1 MFAKKNLIA
10 VAALATLAVSAQAQ
24 SSVTLYGNVDAGL
37 TYSKTKV
44 EGAGSSSKTGV
55 DSSILTE
62 SFFGLKGQEDLGGGL
77 KAIFKLESGI
87 NVDTGSQATSNFFG
101 KNAYVGLAGDFGTVK
116 LGNQESLFKNEAAAF
131 DAFGSSPLLAVSNT
145 LFLASGLGGSWQNTV
160 GYTSPNLNGLTLSAQ
175 HSAKESGRAGPVTVG
190 AGADGILGTAD
201 DDKVA
206 GYNGGAT
213 AVAANYTAG
222 ALGLSAVYGEVRST
236 NASAAEVRQR
246 AWLLGASYDFG
257 VVKAFAQYGQDKEE
271 QKSGDEWKAKYFQLG
286 AVVPVT
292 QNGAVH
298 ASYGQTKVDSEKARQ
313 FSLAYHH
320 GLSKRTSVYAGVTY
334 IKDEELLNDDG
345 DTTKTTAVAVGL
357 RHAF

>member
-37 TYSKTKV
+37 TYSKVKP
-44 EGAGSSSKTGV
+44 AGNSDTTTGV
-55 DSSILTE
+55 TSSILTE

-116 LGNQESLFKNEAAAF
+116 LGNQESLFKTEAGAF
-131 DAFGSSPLLAVSNT
+131 DAFGVSPALAVSK
-145 LFLASGLGGSWQNTV
+145 LFIGDEGSWQNTV
-160 GYTSPNLNGLTLSAQ
+160 GYTSPNLSGLTVSAQ
-175 HSAKESGRAGPVTVG
+175 HSFKE
-190 AGADGILGTAD
+190 GT
-201 DDKVA
+201 KNVSVNS
-206 GYNGGAT
+206 YNGGAS
-213 AVAANYTAG
+213 AVAVNYAAG
-222 ALGLSAVYGEVRST
+222 ALGLSAVYGDVRTTDT
-236 NASAAEVRQR
+236 NTGTLSDERNR
-246 AWLLGASYDFG
+246 AFLLGGSYDFG
-257 VVKAFAQYGQDKEE
+257 VVKAFAQYGQNKSETRNAESPKDKF
-271 QKSGDEWKAKYFQLG
+271 FQLG

-292 QNGAVH
+292 QAGAVH
-298 ASYGQTKVDSEKARQ
+298 AAYGQIKNDNAAAADTESRK

-320 GLSKRTSVYAGVTY
+320 TLSKRTGVYAGVAYT
-334 IKDEELLNDDG
+334 KAEVGSAE
-345 DTTKTTAVAVGL
+345 TKTTTIAAGL

>member
-37 TYSKTKV
+37 AYIKNKTD
-44 EGAGSSSKTGV
+44 AGSSSTTSV
-55 DSSILTE
+55 ESSVLTE

-77 KAIFKLESGI
+77 KAIFKLEAPI
-87 NVDTGSQATSNFFG
+87 AVDTGKADSELFS

-116 LGNQESLFKNEAAAF
+116 LGRQESLFKLEGNAF
-131 DAFGSSPLLAVSNT
+131 NPFG
-145 LFLASGLGGSWQNTV
+145 ASGLLAPSNKIFLGLGTSVGAAALNGSWQNTV
-160 GYTSPNLNGLTLSAQ
+160 GYESANFGGLTLSAQ
-175 HSAKESGRAGPVTVG
+175 HSAKEG
-190 AGADGILGTAD
+190 AKGDAIN
-201 DDKVA
+201 
-206 GYNGGAT
+206 YNGGAT

-222 ALGLSAVYGEVRST
+222 ALGLSAVYGDVRTTQGST
-236 NASAAEVRQR
+236 ADDIRQK

-257 VVKAFAQYGQDKEE
+257 VVKAFAQYGQDDYDNKA
-271 QKSGDEWKAKYFQLG
+271 GTVDGKAKFFQLG

-292 QNGAVH
+292 QSGTVH
-298 ASYGQTKVDSEKARQ
+298 ASYGQTKDDGDKARQ

-320 GLSKRTSVYAGVTY
+320 ALSKRTSVYAGATY
-334 IKDEELLNDDG
+334 IKDEELIAAVE
-345 DTTKTTAVAVGL
+345 TKTTAVAVGL

>member
-37 TYSKTKV
+37 AYSKTKQGGV
-44 EGAGSSSKTGV
+44 SNSKTSV
-55 DSSILTE
+55 ESSILTD

-77 KAIFKLESGI
+77 KAIFKLESSI
-87 NVDTGSQATSNFFG
+87 NVDSGAAASTNFFG

-131 DAFGSSPLLAVSNT
+131 DAFGSSRVLAVSN
-145 LFLASGLGGSWQNTV
+145 LFLGGGLGGSWQNTV
-160 GYTSPNLNGLTLSAQ
+160 GYTSPNLSGLTLSAQ
-175 HSAKESGRAGPVTVG
+175 HSAREGNTG
-190 AGADGILGTAD
+190 AGAGT
-201 DDKVA
+201 V
-206 GYNGGAT
+206 NGGAT
-213 AVAANYTAG
+213 AVSANYTAG
-222 ALGLSAVYGEVRST
+222 ALGLSAVVGNVRST
-236 NASAAEVRQR
+236 NGAAAAEEQK

-257 VVKAFAQYGQDKEE
+257 VVKAFAQYGQNKFEDAVGNDGKDKF
-271 QKSGDEWKAKYFQLG
+271 FQLG

-292 QNGAVH
+292 QAGAVH
-298 ASYGQTKVDSEKARQ
+298 VAYGQLKFDADKERQ

-320 GLSKRTSVYAGVTY
+320 TLSKRTGVYAGVTY
-334 IKDEELLNDDG
+334 TKDEQTGLAD
-345 DTTKTTAVAVGL
+345 TKTTTIGAGL

>member
-37 TYSKTKV
+37 AYSKTKQGGVSNSTTSV
-44 EGAGSSSKTGV
+44 ESSV
-55 DSSILTE
+55 LTD

-77 KAIFKLESGI
+77 KAVFKLESSI
-87 NVDTGSQATSNFFG
+87 NVDTGSQATGNFFG

-131 DAFGSSPLLAVSNT
+131 DAFGSSRVLSVSTN
-145 LFLASGLGGSWQNTV
+145 LFTGISGLGGSWQNTI
-160 GYTSPNLNGLTLSAQ
+160 GYTSPSFSGLTLSAQ
-175 HSAKESGRAGPVTVG
+175 HSAREGNTGASAATV
-190 AGADGILGTAD
+190 
-201 DDKVA
+201 
-206 GYNGGAT
+206 NGGAT

-222 ALGLSAVYGEVRST
+222 ALGLSAVIGDVRST
-236 NASAAEVRQR
+236 NATAAAEQQQ

-257 VVKAFAQYGQDKEE
+257 VAKAFAQYGQNKFEDAA
-271 QKSGDEWKAKYFQLG
+271 GADNGKAKFFQLG

-292 QNGAVH
+292 QNGSVH
-298 ASYGQTKVDSEKARQ
+298 ASYGQTKVEDVKARQ

-320 GLSKRTSVYAGVTY
+320 GLSKRTSVYAGATY
-334 IKDEELLNDDG
+334 IKDESLLAAVD
-345 DTTKTTAVAVGL
+345 TKTTAVAVGL

>member
-37 TYSKTKV
+37 TYSKEKQGGNST
-44 EGAGSSSKTGV
+44 STTGV
-55 DSSILTE
+55 TSSILTE

-87 NVDTGSQATSNFFG
+87 NVDTGAAATTNFFG

-116 LGNQESLFKNEAAAF
+116 LGNQESLFKTEAGAF
-131 DAFGSSPLLAVSNT
+131 DAFGFSPALAVSQ
-145 LFLASGLGGSWQNTV
+145 LFVASPLGGSWQNTV
-160 GYTSPNLNGLTLSAQ
+160 GYTSPSLSGLTLSAQ
-175 HSAKESGRAGPVTVG
+175 HSARESNAAPSTSPTNAV
-190 AGADGILGTAD
+190 
-201 DDKVA
+201 
-206 GYNGGAT
+206 NGGAT
-213 AVAANYTAG
+213 AIAANYTAG
-222 ALGLSAVYGEVRST
+222 ALGLSAVVGDVRSVDAT
-236 NASAAEVRQR
+236 RANERNK

-257 VVKAFAQYGQDKEE
+257 VVKAFAQYGQNKMEDNAGADDGKDKF
-271 QKSGDEWKAKYFQLG
+271 FQLG

-292 QNGAVH
+292 QAGAVH
-298 ASYGQTKVDSEKARQ
+298 AAYGQLKGDDDKTRQ

-320 GLSKRTSVYAGVTY
+320 TLSKRTGVYAGVTY
-334 IKDEELLNDDG
+334 KKYEETGFDD
-345 DTTKTTAVAVGL
+345 TKTTTIGAGL

>member
-44 EGAGSSSKTGV
+44 DGAGSASQTGV
-55 DSSILTE
+55 DSSILTD

-77 KAIFKLESGI
+77 KAIFKLESSI
-87 NVDTGSQATSNFFG
+87 AVDSGAQADAALFG
-101 KNAYVGLAGDFGTVK
+101 KNAYIGLAGDFGTVK
-116 LGNQESLFKNEAAAF
+116 LGNQESLFKTEAAAF
-131 DAFGSSPLLAVSNT
+131 DAFGSSRLLAASTT
-145 LFLASGLGGSWQNTV
+145 LYTGAAVTGLGDSWQNTI

-175 HSAKESGRAGPVTVG
+175 HSAREGNVGMG
-190 AGADGILGTAD
+190 AGL
-201 DDKVA
+201 V
-206 GYNGGAT
+206 NGGAT
-213 AVAANYTAG
+213 AVAANYAAG
-222 ALGLSAVYGEVRST
+222 ALGLSAVYGDVRST
-236 NASAAEVRQR
+236 NGTAAPMQQK
-246 AWLLGASYDFG
+246 AWLLGASYDF
-257 VVKAFAQYGQDKEE
+257 VAVKGFVQYGQDKMDFGVG
-271 QKSGDEWKAKYFQLG
+271 GDEKAKFFQIG

-298 ASYGQTKVDSEKARQ
+298 ASYGQTKVDSDKARQ

-320 GLSKRTSVYAGVTY
+320 SLSKRTSAYAGVAY
-334 IKDEELLNDDG
+334 AKDDALFGVVES
-345 DTTKTTAVAVGL
+345 KTTALAVGV